1 MHTEENFPVLT
12 GDDFEPDRRID
23 LIHSS
28 VISGADSDAGVS
40 PTKVCHIQHQVT
52 PESSA
57 SKQKSPMQCS
67 TETTPRRLQ
76 NKHIAKPVHAGL
88 PLDHESV
95 NLTTM
100 MQQSALLTQEAPKA
114 TRYDSPARRLYS
126 RTHDNMAISFHD
138 SPGSSRNGDAMSTRS
153 PPDSP
158 KSTTI
163 ISSSGVEQVAGSL
176 PIGYLISDELS
187 GARTP
192 SPRRPRSSSTGPV
205 DVDQGRFLEAER
217 NLKAIHQ
224 MAAEHLAHGEYEEA
238 LEVFEEILRG
248 QRERYGD
255 RHYRVGT
262 ALHNIGIVHLK
273 SKRYDKAIKVCREAV
288 RVRKEALVPNHP
300 DVALSLAQLGVAH
313 LECQQHREALIAFR
327 EALQIRREFLGSK
340 HPKVG
345 KVSRIFCS
353 YKLQCSYYLFS
364 NDSV

>member
-1 MHTEENFPVLT
+1 MNMDESFPVLT

-23 LIHSS
+23 FMHSS
-28 VISGADSDAGVS
+28 VISGADAAAAGVS
-40 PTKVCHIQHQVT
+40 SPMKESSIQHQVT

-57 SKQKSPMQCS
+57 SRQKSPMQS
-67 TETTPRRLQ
+67 PTYTPPPMRVR
-76 NKHIAKPVHAGL
+76 NKHIAKAVPARVVF
-88 PLDHESV
+88 DHESV
-95 NLTTM
+95 NFKAM
-100 MQQSALLTQEAPKA
+100 MQQSALLKEQASKT
-114 TRYDSPARRLYS
+114 TRYDSPARRPYS
-126 RTHDNMAISFHD
+126 RTQNNMAISFHD

-158 KSTTI
+158 KNTTI
-163 ISSSGVEQVAGSL
+163 ISSTGVEQVSGSL
-176 PIGYLISDELS
+176 PKGYLMSDEMS

-192 SPRRPRSSSTGPV
+192 SPRRYRSNSTGPV
-205 DVDQGRFLEAER
+205 DVDQGRFLEAEH

-273 SKRYDKAIKVCREAV
+273 NKRYDKAIKVCREAV

-300 DVALSLAQLGVAH
+300 DVAVSLAQLGVAH
-313 LECQQHREALIAFR
+313 LECQQHRESLIAFR

-345 KVSRIFCS
+345 KVCRIFW
-353 YKLQCSYYLFS
+353 F
-364 NDSV
+364 